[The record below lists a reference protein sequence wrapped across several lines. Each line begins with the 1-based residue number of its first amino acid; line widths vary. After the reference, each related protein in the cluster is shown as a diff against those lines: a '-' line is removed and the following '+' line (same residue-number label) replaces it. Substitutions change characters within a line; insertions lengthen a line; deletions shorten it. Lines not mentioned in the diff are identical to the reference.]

1 MAAKK
6 LSRQDEQIIREFCEL
21 IRARKV
27 LDWVVTD
34 EEKRAL
40 WQIASAAKTT
50 GKELRVWRST
60 SGIVDRKGKMFDGT
74 VSLLDAINFATRE
87 AGGFVYVFLDPHE
100 FMTVHAGMRGA
111 VAVRQLKD
119 ASHTLPLS
127 GSNIFVVTSDP
138 VPPKELKDSVH
149 ITDLPLPNS
158 EVMETNLVQPIIQK
172 GLSQLGEEDVPKIID
187 YLAGATLQKAEDVL
201 AGEISRHG
209 KLTMASLPAIRAARK
224 DLIRGVCGLEF
235 TDSDGYLV
243 PVGGM
248 TKIQKHLQSMKAAFT
263 EDGRRRG
270 LELFCG
276 ILLVGPSGTGKSL
289 LAKWIARIFGFS
301 LFRMDVGSLFNKY
314 LGESEANMRRLQRTL
329 EALERVVVW
338 PDEIEKALA
347 TGSGELDEGVALRM
361 LGNFLTW
368 GQERRRGKLFFV
380 ATANDVRALRPEL
393 IRVDRLFDAI
403 YLVDLPSLKERK
415 VIWEIHLSRRGRKLN
430 DSDMRLLAERSRG
443 YTGSEINGVVKSA
456 MYKAFEADQGLK
468 VEHLLAALE
477 EVQPISRIMP
487 EKIEEV
493 RDWARG
499 KALPAG
505 DEKDD

>member
-6 LSRQDEQIIREFCEL
+6 LSRQDEQIIRGFCEL

-27 LDWVVTD
+27 LAWVVTD

-60 SGIVDRKGKMFDGT
+60 SGIVDRKGEMFDGA

-87 AGGFVYVFLDPHE
+87 AGGFVYVFLDPCQ

-119 ASHTLPLS
+119 ASHTLPLT
-127 GSNIFVVTSDP
+127 GSNIFVVSSDP

-149 ITDLPLPNS
+149 ITDLPLPDS
-158 EVMETNLVQPIIQK
+158 EAMETNLVQPIIEK
-172 GLSQLGEEDVPKIID
+172 GLSELGEEGVPKLMD
-187 YLAGATLQKAEDVL
+187 YLAGTTLQKAEDVL

-209 KLTMASLPAIRAARK
+209 KLTTASLAAIRAARK

-235 TDSDGYLV
+235 TDSDGDLV
-243 PVGGM
+243 AVGGM
-248 TKIQKHLQSMKAAFT
+248 TRLLKHLRSIKAAFT
-263 EDGRRRG
+263 KDGEGRG
-270 LELFCG
+270 LELPCG

-289 LAKWIARIFGFS
+289 LAKWTARIFGFS

-361 LGNFLTW
+361 LENFLTW